1 MQQQLNSLLNHIRGA
16 WRFRW
21 WALAT
26 IWTICLVGWMLIM
39 MMPDVY
45 EARARV
51 YLDTQSAL
59 RPLLKGIAIEPDVES
74 NLDLVRQAL
83 LSRPNLQKVARET
96 ELDLHAKTP
105 EAMDLLVDGL
115 AKRIVIQPDAP
126 SRSSATDGV
135 YRISFKDNSRAKS
148 LQLVQRL
155 LDSLVE
161 DTLGSKRSG
170 QADAQRFL
178 QEQIADYER
187 RLSEAETKVSDFKK
201 QHVGSMPDAGGDYFG
216 RLQTEM
222 AGLEQTRQSLA
233 LAKAREAEMQKQLS
247 GEEPYLFGFE
257 NPAPTPTA
265 TQNASGNGNSN
276 GDVGWRIRELE
287 GRLQDLRLKY
297 TDKHPE
303 VLAVQQEIKEL
314 QARQAEELERLR
326 KRQPATGSLSQ
337 SLKVNPVFSSLEVE
351 HKQTEVEIAEL
362 KAELAQ
368 RQTRVAELHQRVD
381 TVPEVEAELARL
393 TRDYE
398 VTRTEYQ
405 QLVQRM
411 QTAQLSEQADQTGV
425 VKFQVIDPPNAA
437 FDPVAPKRFLLLTGV
452 LIAGLAA
459 GGGLA
464 YLLNL
469 IRSVFY
475 DTRTLAD
482 LTGLPVLGVVSRAW
496 VARHQTQSRL
506 RLLVFAGS
514 LMLTFAMFA
523 ATVLWEAPV
532 VRIIQSAIG

>member
-1 MQQQLNSLLNHIRGA
+1 MRQKLDSLLGHLRGA
-16 WRFRW
+16 WRFKW
-21 WALAT
+21 WALT
-26 IWTICLVGWMLIM
+26 TTWTVCLIGWLAIM
-39 MMPDVY
+39 SLPDVY
-45 EARARV
+45 EAHARV

-83 LSRPNLQKVARET
+83 LSRPNLQKIARET
-96 ELDLHAKTP
+96 ELDLRAKTP
-105 EAMDLLVDGL
+105 EAMDLLINGL
-115 AKRIVIQPDAP
+115 ARRIIIRTDAP

-135 YRISFKDNSRAKS
+135 YRISFYDNSRAKS

-222 AGLEQTRQSLA
+222 AALQQTRQSLA
-233 LAKAREAEMQKQLS
+233 LAKAREEEMQKQLS

-257 NPAPTPTA
+257 NASPATTA
-265 TQNASGNGNSN
+265 TQNAAGTGA

-287 GRLQDLRLKY
+287 GRLQELRLKY

-326 KRQPATGSLSQ
+326 KRQPGTGSLSQ
-337 SLKVNPVFSSLEVE
+337 SLKVNPVFSSLQVE

-362 KAELAQ
+362 KAEISQ
-368 RQTRVAELHQRVD
+368 RQARVAELHQRVD

-398 VTRTEYQ
+398 VTRGEYQ

-452 LIAGLAA
+452 LIAGLGAGAA
-459 GGGLA
+459 LA

-469 IRSVFY
+469 LRPVFY
-475 DTRTLAD
+475 DTRTLSD
-482 LTGLPVLGVVSRAW
+482 LVGLPVLGVVSRAW
-496 VARHQTQSRL
+496 VARYGQQSRL
-506 RLLVFAGS
+506 RLLLFAGS
-514 LMLTFAMFA
+514 LMLMLAMFT
-523 ATVLWEAPV
+523 ATVYWEAPV
-532 VRIIQSAIG
+532 VRIIHSVTG